1 MRASFMKIKSEQWGL
16 TLVELMTVVAI
27 LAILAAIAIPLILNS
42 LPNMR
47 LRGATRDFYSA
58 MTLAKTEALRRSEN
72 VTLLF
77 NPPGGAYVMFI
88 DNGAGGGVANDRVR
102 NGTELVLITATALP
116 DRVTFGPVDLN
127 EDGDFTDD
135 REIADGDGVAFA
147 NNAMIFSMRGIPI
160 GVGTVG
166 LRAADSLGNI
176 TRQRTIT
183 VSTAGRISMQ

>member
-1 MRASFMKIKSEQWGL
+1 MKIKSEQSGL

-102 NGTELVLITATALP
+102 NGTEIVLITATVLP
-116 DRVTFGPVDLN
+116 DRITFGRVDLN

-135 REIADGDGVAFA
+135 REVADLDGVTFA